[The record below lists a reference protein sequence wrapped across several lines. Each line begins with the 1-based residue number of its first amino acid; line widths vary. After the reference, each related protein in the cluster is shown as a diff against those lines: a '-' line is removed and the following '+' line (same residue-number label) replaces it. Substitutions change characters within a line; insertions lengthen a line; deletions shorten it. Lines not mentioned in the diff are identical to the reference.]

1 MAKYLLRVPVSG
13 YEYYV
18 VGADTVEEAIEL
30 ANEEPW
36 DLPEPVESDVS
47 FDGIFEM
54 FDIIEPG
61 AKD

>member
-30 ANEEPW
+30 ANEGPW
-36 DLPEPVESDVS
+36 DLPEPVETDVS
-47 FDGIFEM
+47 LDGIFEM
-54 FDIIEPG
+54 FDIVEPG
-61 AKD
+61 AND